1 MNTQKD
7 TRCILYIGTCQLPM
21 SYLHVILCLRT
32 PFCFACSHC
41 FRPPEVSPT
50 YIIYIHIN
58 IYVYIYTY
66 TCIYIYMYIH
76 PGEVKTVRV
85 GGRSH
90 HVVIEESSLR
100 FGHLNHMHPLT
111 WQLVRQSIQVVWL
124 GFHTVMTRRL
134 WLKMQAQKST
144 LFFCA
149 FPCWV
154 SRLFILAPERRS
166 PGASLSVDPVFACGA
181 LHGGA

>member
-1 MNTQKD
+1 
-7 TRCILYIGTCQLPM
+7 M